1 MNGRYRSNQTW
12 VYILALIGV
21 LVAIYVVYQ
30 LLTAGL
36 QAYLA
41 LIAGVMLL
49 IGNFPDLVRS
59 LQQRRIDNSM
69 LNTLIG
75 LGLVAYFIGS
85 IVFAPL
91 FWSLS
96 ILMLIAALPLT
107 LNRAS
112 VAKAYVNA
120 GRTLFIQ
127 ARHLFRYRERTM

>member
-1 MNGRYRSNQTW
+1 MNGRYRSSQTW
-12 VYILALIGV
+12 IYILALIGV

-75 LGLVAYFIGS
+75 LGLVTYFIGS
-85 IVFAPL
+85 IVLAPL

-96 ILMLIAALPLT
+96 IVMLIAALPLT

-112 VAKAYVNA
+112 VAKAYMNGA
-120 GRTLFIQ
+120 RTLFMQ

>member
-1 MNGRYRSNQTW
+1 MNGRSRNQTW
-12 VYILALIGV
+12 LYILALIGV
-21 LVAIYVVYQ
+21 LVAIYFVYQ

-49 IGNFPDLVRS
+49 IGNFPELVRA
-59 LQQRRIDNSM
+59 LQQRRIDSSM
-69 LNTLIG
+69 LNTLVGI
-75 LGLVAYFIGS
+75 GLVAYFIGS
-85 IVFAPL
+85 IVLAPL

-112 VAKAYVNA
+112 VARAYMNGA
-120 GRTLFIQ
+120 RSLFSQ
-127 ARHLFRYRERTM
+127 ARHLIRFRQRTM

>member
-1 MNGRYRSNQTW
+1 MNGRYRNSQTW
-12 VYILALIGV
+12 IYILALIGV
-21 LVAIYVVYQ
+21 LVAVYVVYR

-36 QAYLA
+36 QSYLA

-59 LQQRRIDNSM
+59 VQQRRIDNSM
-69 LNTLIG
+69 LNTFIG
-75 LGLVAYFIGS
+75 LGLVTYFIGS
-85 IVFAPL
+85 IVLAPL

-96 ILMLIAALPLT
+96 IVMLIAALPLT

-112 VAKAYVNA
+112 VSKAYIN
-120 GRTLFIQ
+120 GFRTLFMQ